1 MTTRGGLQWSSRFV
15 FLMAAVGCAVGLGN
29 IWRFPYTAGVN
40 GGGAFVLIYL
50 GAVALLALPVLM
62 AELLIGR
69 RGAAGPPA
77 AIAVVARESGRSQN
91 WRWMGI
97 ILGGMGAVLALSF
110 YAVVGGWTMA
120 YAFKMAAGQLQQI
133 TAGGAE
139 TVFNDLNSSPA
150 ELLTWFTIFIGA
162 TIFIS
167 AKGLHAGIERAVK
180 FMMPALFVMLIIM
193 VIYAG
198 VVGDLGRALSFLFT
212 PDFSKL
218 NATVVMGAFGQAFF
232 SVSVGITNMMAYGAY
247 IGRNTNLPQASLII
261 VGVDTLVAVMAGL
274 AIFPIVFMYGLDP
287 AGGPGLVFMTLPFA
301 FGQIPGGL
309 IFGTLF
315 FVLLCFAALT
325 SSISMLEPP
334 VSWLRDATS
343 LSRRAAATLMGGIS
357 FTLGLLAALSFN
369 VLSDTHPLGS
379 IRIFAGKTF
388 FDLFDYLVTNIM
400 MPLGGILIAVFAGW
414 LMKSKFSHDELF
426 AGQHPVVH
434 RFWLVLVR
442 FLAPAILGLVFIEMA
457 SGQSIFAWLAAIAGN
472 SP

>member
-1 MTTRGGLQWSSRFV
+1 MSTPARLQWSSRFV

-40 GGGAFVLIYL
+40 GGGAFVLVYL
-50 GAVALLALPVLM
+50 GAVAVLALPVLM

-77 AIAVVARESGRSQN
+77 AIAAVAQESGRSRH

-97 ILGGMGAVLALSF
+97 VLGGMGAVLALSF
-110 YAVVGGWTMA
+110 YSVVGAWTIA

-133 TAGGAE
+133 TAGDAAII
-139 TVFNDLNSSPA
+139 FDDLNASPRV
-150 ELLTWFTIFIGA
+150 LLAWFVVFIGA

-167 AKGLHAGIERAVK
+167 ARGLHAGVERAVK
-180 FMMPALFVMLIIM
+180 FMMPALFVMLVIM
-193 VIYAG
+193 VIYAT

-218 NATVVMGAFGQAFF
+218 NPTVVMGAFGQAFF
-232 SVSVGITNMMAYGAY
+232 SVSVGITNMMAYAAY
-247 IGRNTNLPQASLII
+247 MGRDTNLPQASVII
-261 VGVDTLVAVMAGL
+261 VGVDTLVALMAGL
-274 AIFPIVFMYGLDP
+274 AIFPIVFMYGLEPD
-287 AGGPGLVFMTLPFA
+287 AGPGLVFMTLPFA

-315 FVLLCFAALT
+315 FVLLFFAALT
-325 SSISMLEPP
+325 SSISMLEAP

-343 LSRRAAATLMGGIS
+343 LSRRAAATLAGGVS
-357 FTLGLLAALSFN
+357 FFLGILAVLSFN
-369 VLSDTHPLGS
+369 VLSDIHPLGS
-379 IRIFAGKTF
+379 ISIFADKTF

-414 LMKSKFSHDELF
+414 IMKSVFSHDELF
-426 AGQHPVVH
+426 AGRNAIVH
-434 RFWLVLVR
+434 RLWLVLVR
-442 FLAPAILGLVFIEMA
+442 FLAPVVLGLVFIDMA
-457 SGQSIFAWLAAIAGN
+457 TA
-472 SP
+472 